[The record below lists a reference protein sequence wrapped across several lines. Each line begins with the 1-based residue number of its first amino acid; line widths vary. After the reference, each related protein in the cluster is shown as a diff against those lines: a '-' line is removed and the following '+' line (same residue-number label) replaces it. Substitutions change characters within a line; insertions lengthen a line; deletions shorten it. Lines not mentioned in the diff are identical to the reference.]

1 VTEVQL
7 KRFAALALVLAVVLA
22 HAAALSAGFVWDD
35 DDYVTE
41 NPTLL
46 DAAGLARIWTELGAV
61 PQYYP
66 LVHTTFWIE
75 HHLWGERPLG
85 YHAVNVLL
93 HAGCAVLAW
102 TILRRLEIPGAWL
115 AAALFGVHPVHA
127 ESVAWIAERK
137 NVLSGILYLGALL
150 AWLDFDETRGRRSYA
165 RSLLLF
171 VGALLSKTVTATLP
185 AALLVVAWWKRG
197 RITKGDVVPTLPYFA
212 LGIAGGALTS
222 WMERFHVGA
231 TGGDW
236 ALGAAERLQ
245 VAGRAA
251 WFYLGKLVWPHPLMF
266 IYPRWRVD
274 TWGPEAW
281 LPPLAAIAVLAALWM
296 LRSRI
301 GRGPLAAASFFG
313 LTLGPALGF
322 VNIYPMRFSYVADHF
337 QYLASLGPL
346 ALLAA
351 CAARLDR
358 KTLRAVAPV
367 VLVTLGVLTQRQE
380 RAYADEETLWRRTLA
395 TRPDVFLAQNNLGGM
410 LLERGA
416 VDEAEAH
423 LLRAIA
429 IEPTYPEAYDN
440 LGIVL
445 HRRGRLDEA
454 IARYREA
461 LRLDPDYSFAH
472 NNLGIS
478 LAEAGRIDEAIAS
491 FREAIRLKPDM
502 ARGHFNLGVALYR
515 TGDAAGALAELREAE
530 RLAPGDA
537 DVREALRVVT
547 AAGG

>member
-1 VTEVQL
+1 MTTVQP
-7 KRFAALALVLAVVLA
+7 KRFGALALVLAVVLA
-22 HAAALSAGFVWDD
+22 HGAALSAGFVWDD

-46 DAAGLARIWTELGAV
+46 DAAGLARIWTQLGAV

-75 HHLWGERPLG
+75 RHLWGERPFG

-93 HAGCAVLAW
+93 HAGSALLVW
-102 TILRRLEIPGAWL
+102 TILRKLEIPGAWL

-150 AWLDFDETRGRRSYA
+150 AWIDFDETRAGRSYV

-171 VGALLSKTVTATLP
+171 VAALLSKTVTATLP
-185 AALLVVAWWKRG
+185 ATLLVLAWWKRG
-197 RITKGDVVPTLPYFA
+197 KVTRRDVVPTLPYFA
-212 LGIAGGALTS
+212 LGIAAGALTS

-236 ALGAAERLQ
+236 ALGPGERLQ
-245 VAGRAA
+245 VAGHAV
-251 WFYLGKLVWPHPLMF
+251 WFYLGKLALPHPLMF
-266 IYPRWRVD
+266 IYPRWKVHA
-274 TWGPEAW
+274 WGAEAW
-281 LPPLAAIAVLAALWM
+281 LFPLAAALAVAALWV
-296 LRSRI
+296 LRPRI
-301 GRGPLAAASFFG
+301 GRGPLAAALFFG
-313 LTLGPALGF
+313 ITLGPALGF

-351 CAARLDR
+351 CAARLPR
-358 KTLRAVAPV
+358 KTLVAAVPI
-367 VLVTLGVLTQRQE
+367 VLVALAALTWRQE

-395 TRPDVFLAQNNLGGM
+395 TRSDVFLAQNNLGGL
-410 LLERGA
+410 LLERDA
-416 VDEAEAH
+416 LDEAEAH
-423 LLRAIA
+423 FLRAIE

-461 LRLDPDYSFAH
+461 LRLDPRYSFSH

-478 LAEAGRIDEAIAS
+478 LAEAGRMDEAIAS
-491 FREAIRLKPDM
+491 FREAIRLKPEI
-502 ARGHFNLGVALYR
+502 ARAHFNLGVALYR
-515 TGDAAGALAELREAE
+515 TGDAAGAAAELREAA
-530 RLAPGDA
+530 RLDPSDA
-537 DVREALRVVT
+537 DVRAALRVVT
-547 AAGG
+547 GG